1 MIGVELFSG
10 AGGMSLGAM
19 LAGIDTKVAVEVD
32 HYAADTFA
40 SNIKNTTVIVD
51 DIRNI
56 KGFKLGKKKPKILF
70 GGLPCQGYSNSNQ
83 KNRSVSNPKNWL
95 FKEFLRCT
103 KLIMPDW
110 IVIENVRGLADMN
123 KGYFLKRIFQGLN
136 KLGYTINCKVLNA
149 VNYGVP
155 QKRER
160 VFIVA
165 SLHSIFFDFPEPVNN
180 KPITVKE
187 AISDLPRLT
196 NGTLE
201 HKLDY
206 KCPPISDYG
215 RKMRGRRKK
224 SLNNFVTKNSELVVS
239 RYKYIPQG
247 ANWQNIPRRLMS
259 NYKDHTRC
267 HHGIYRRL
275 SEKYPS
281 VVIGNYRKN
290 MLIHPTQ
297 NRGLSVREAA
307 RLQSFPDWFEFKGPL
322 INQQQQ
328 VGDAVPPILAQA
340 VFEKI
345 IDLN

>member
-10 AGGMSLGAM
+10 SGGMSLGAM
-19 LAGIDTKVAVEVD
+19 LAGIDTKVAVEND
-32 HYAADTFA
+32 CYAADTFT
-40 SNIKNTTVIVD
+40 SNIKNTIVIVD
-51 DIRNI
+51 DIRNV
-56 KGFKLGKKKPKILF
+56 KEFKLGKKKPKILF
-70 GGLPCQGYSNSNQ
+70 GGLPCQGFSNSNQ
-83 KNRSVSNPKNWL
+83 RNRSVSNPKNWL
-95 FKEFLRCT
+95 FKEFVRCA
-103 KLIMPDW
+103 KMIMPDW
-110 IVIENVRGLADMN
+110 IVIENVKGLAGMN
-123 KGYFLKRIFQGLN
+123 KGYFLEKIIQGLN
-136 KLGYTINCKVLNA
+136 KLGYTINYDVLNA

-160 VFIVA
+160 IFIVA
-165 SLHSIFFDFPEPVNN
+165 SLHGIVFDFPVPINN

-201 HKLDY
+201 NKLDY

-224 SLNNFVTKNSELVVS
+224 SVNNLVTKNSELVVS
-239 RYKYIPQG
+239 RYKHIPQG
-247 ANWQNIPRRLMS
+247 ANWQKIPRRLML

-275 SEKYPS
+275 SEKHPS

-328 VGDAVPPILAQA
+328 VGDAVPPLLAQA
-340 VFEKI
+340 VFGKI
-345 IDLN
+345 LDLN